1 MAGYGAGTEISLLP
15 AHPHVHSACNGTAG
29 AVLNRVNS
37 SWERLRAT
45 PSGLLGSVREVVV
58 LASSSRSGS
67 SLFAELLKHS
77 PEYLSFQGELNPFLR
92 LAGLVWPDS
101 GTGSDSLSESHA
113 TVQATGVLDGL
124 LSAEAGSASED
135 VCGGLPHGFIEN
147 LYRRLGMQWPL
158 QDFSIGT
165 VASAASLA
173 FDQVEEMHGRPC
185 DWHSDLAH
193 FHALFLLELRKTY
206 PEINPYYYD
215 INRELLRRLSPETPR
230 PSGPPSRV
238 IVEEPP
244 FILIQP
250 WQICARPDLERR
262 GLVVKAPSN
271 SYRLGF
277 LRAVFPAA
285 SFRILHLT
293 RNPAAG
299 INGICDGWRHWGFHS
314 HYLGPDLHMDG
325 ISPADRGWWKFDLP
339 PGWEQYTQGTIE
351 QVSAF
356 QWLAAQRAIAE
367 QACAPGTDYF
377 RIRFEDVLTGFRA
390 RPEALDQLREWLG
403 DENFLG
409 EDAGDLPHV
418 MTTKPPVPGRWR
430 ENHALVD
437 TVLRDSAVL
446 DMARHMGYEDPSK
459 WM

>member
-1 MAGYGAGTEISLLP
+1 MAGCGAGTETSMLT
-15 AHPHVHSACNGTAG
+15 AHAHVHSACNGTAG
-29 AVLNRVNS
+29 AVLDRVNG
-37 SWERLRAT
+37 SWQRLRAA
-45 PSGLLGSVREVVV
+45 PSGLLESIRQVVV

-77 PEYLSFQGELNPFLR
+77 PGYLCFQGELNPFLR

-101 GTGSDSLSESHA
+101 GTGSDLLSEAHA
-113 TVQATGVLDGL
+113 TAAATAVLDTL
-124 LSAEAGSASED
+124 LSAEAGSASEGLD
-135 VCGGLPHGFIEN
+135 SGLPDSFIEN

-158 QDFSIGT
+158 EDFSIGA

-173 FDQVEEMHGRPC
+173 FDRVEEMHGRPC
-185 DWHSDLAH
+185 DWDADLAH
-193 FHALFLLELRKTY
+193 FHALFLLELRRNY
-206 PEINPYYYD
+206 PAINPYYYD
-215 INRELLRRLSPETPR
+215 INRELLKRLSPETPR

-244 FILIQP
+244 FILIRP
-250 WQICARPDLERR
+250 WQICSCPAREQR

-271 SYRLGF
+271 SYRLDF
-277 LRAVFPAA
+277 LRAAFPAA
-285 SFRILHLT
+285 HFRILHLT

-314 HYLGPDLHMDG
+314 HYLGPDLQLEG
-325 ISPADRGWWKFDLP
+325 IAPADRGWWKFDLP
-339 PGWEQYTQGTIE
+339 PGWQQHTDGTVE

-367 QACAPGTDYF
+367 HACAPGTDYF
-377 RIRFEDVLTGFRA
+377 RIRFEDVLTGFRH
-390 RPEALDQLREWLG
+390 RPEALDHLREWLG

-409 EDAGDLPHV
+409 EEAGDLPHV

-430 ENHALVD
+430 ENHALVN
-437 TVLRDSAVL
+437 TVLRDNAVL
-446 DMARHMGYEDPSK
+446 DMARQMGYEDPSK